1 MILHNKMGI
10 LSEQWIQKLADMQLF
25 EPRKKHSTET
35 KELKWYQYLLEAREN
50 IEINGKPANSFE

>member
-1 MILHNKMGI
+1 MGI